1 MVERIKIIPV
11 TLGAHSNTLV
21 KKILIR
27 QFDLIG
33 LCKGRLI
40 GLILFD
46 CVFTGEIEMTID
58 DEKDPRKTRSAR
70 RKSRSTR
77 RKTKTLEY

>member
-1 MVERIKIIPV
+1 MIL
-11 TLGAHSNTLV
+11 LGNA
-21 KKILIR
+21 KARLIR
-27 QFDLIG
+27 
-33 LCKGRLI
+33 
-40 GLILFD
+40 LILFD

-77 RKTKTLEY
+77 SKTKTLEYYVLRKKERKRIKRKL